1 MSAFQN
7 AFGDKCSV
15 IPGSLPHVR
24 NHLGDGIVVVI
35 DDVDAGLSPVPP
47 VHFPLPLEHEVKVKR
62 VAITPLDNIVIAVV
76 GVIAICC
83 C

>member
-7 AFGDKCSV
+7 AFGDKSSV
-15 IPGSLPHVR
+15 IPRSLPHVR

-35 DDVDAGLSPVPP
+35 DDVDAGLSPVPS

-62 VAITPLDNIVIAVV
+62 VAVAPLDNIVIAVV
-76 GVIAICC
+76 GVIAICRC
-83 C
+83 

>member
-7 AFGDKCSV
+7 AFGDQCSV
-15 IPGSLPHVR
+15 IPRSLPHVR

-35 DDVDAGLSPVPP
+35 DDVDAGLSPVPS

-62 VAITPLDNIVIAVV
+62 VAVAPLDNIVIAVV
-76 GVIAICC
+76 GVIAICRC
-83 C
+83 